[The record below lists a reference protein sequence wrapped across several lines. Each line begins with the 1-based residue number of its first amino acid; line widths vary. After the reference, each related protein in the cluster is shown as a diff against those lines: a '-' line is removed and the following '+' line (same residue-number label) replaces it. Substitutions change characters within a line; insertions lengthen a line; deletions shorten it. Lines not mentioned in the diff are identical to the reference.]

1 MSEIFTA
8 PKYITIDLFGKVG
21 TGKTTIFELF
31 LKEGNRFLK
40 DGGNLS
46 YDFRTYYARV
56 WILEKRWSHTMV
68 FLTDPKLDM
77 RWRDLRAKHLRKLC
91 EPTNVLLIVTDS
103 TKEDVEAV
111 KESFRMW
118 PRIKRKL
125 IIFVIANMQDLPNR
139 LTVPEIKTI
148 LQMEDVIG
156 LSAIDPGAKKT
167 VEDFVEHAT
176 LRYFQMLAKRGAV
189 MAFLDEDEIGFGKTR
204 KERVVTKGKYSAR
217 IKKVKETLEKR
228 EKT

>member
-8 PKYITIDLFGKVG
+8 PKYVTVDLFGKVG

-31 LKEGNRFLK
+31 AGNRYLK

-46 YDFRTYYARV
+46 FDFRTYYARCWV
-56 WILEKRWSHTMV
+56 LEKRWEHTMV

-91 EPTNVLLIVTDS
+91 EPTNVLMIVTDS

-111 KESFRMW
+111 KQSFQMW
-118 PRIKRKL
+118 PRIKRKF
-125 IIFVIANMQDLPNR
+125 IIFVIANMQDLPDR
-139 LTVPEIKTI
+139 LSVPEIKAV

-156 LSAIDPGAKKT
+156 LSATDPGAK
-167 VEDFVEHAT
+167 EIIEEFLERAT
-176 LRYFQMLAKRGAV
+176 LRYFQMLSKRGTA
-189 MAFLDEDEIGFGKTR
+189 MSILGEDEIGFGKTR

>member
-8 PKYITIDLFGKVG
+8 PKYVTIDLFGKVG

-31 LKEGNRFLK
+31 AGDRFLK

-46 YDFRTYYARV
+46 YDFRTYYARCWV
-56 WILEKRWSHTMV
+56 LEKRWEHTMV

-91 EPTNVLLIVTDS
+91 EPTNVLMIVTDS

-111 KESFRMW
+111 KQSFQMW
-118 PRIKRKL
+118 PRIKRKF
-125 IIFVIANMQDLPNR
+125 IIFVIANMQDLPDR
-139 LTVPEIKTI
+139 LSVPEIKAV

-156 LSAIDPGAKKT
+156 LSATDPGAK
-167 VEDFVEHAT
+167 EIIEEFLEHAT
-176 LRYFQMLAKRGAV
+176 HRYFQMLSKRGTV
-189 MAFLDEDEIGFGKTR
+189 MAILGEDEIGFGKTR
-204 KERVVTKGKYSAR
+204 KKRVVSKGKYSAR
-217 IKKVKETLEKR
+217 INKVKETLEKR